1 MQDKKLQWMALFA
14 IAMAY
19 FESAVVVYLRQLG
32 HIEDLMVSQP
42 LLDPHIGAIE
52 IGREAASLIMLLA
65 VGWIAGQKLQPR
77 LGFTMVAFGT
87 WDIFY
92 YVFLKVFIDWPA
104 TLLDPDI
111 LFLIPLP
118 WWGPVLAPV
127 LISVLMILAGACAV
141 IKADKGMP
149 FHARPTD
156 WVLLSAGVL
165 IMLYTFMAD
174 ALIALPADAMTLG
187 LLRPT
192 QFNWLDFGIGFG
204 LAGVFVWRTIK
215 ARDSIDV
222 RRTAPI
228 SS

>member
-1 MQDKKLQWMALFA
+1 MQYKKLQWIALFA
-14 IAMAY
+14 LTMAY

-32 HIEDLMVSQP
+32 NIDDLMVSQP

-65 VGWIAGQKLQPR
+65 VGWIAGQKFQSR
-77 LGFTMVAFGT
+77 LGFTLVAFGT

-127 LISVLMILAGACAV
+127 LISVLMILAGASAV
-141 IKADKGMP
+141 IKAGKGIP
-149 FHARPTD
+149 FHASPTE
-156 WVLLSAGVL
+156 WTLLSTGVV
-165 IMLYTFMAD
+165 IMLYAFMAD
-174 ALIALPADAMTLG
+174 ALKALPADVMTLG

-192 QFNWLDFGIGFG
+192 QFNWLVFGIGFG
-204 LAGVFVWRTIK
+204 LAAIFVWRTVK
-215 ARDSIDV
+215 TKDLMDV
-222 RRTAPI
+222 HTITPHAP
-228 SS
+228 